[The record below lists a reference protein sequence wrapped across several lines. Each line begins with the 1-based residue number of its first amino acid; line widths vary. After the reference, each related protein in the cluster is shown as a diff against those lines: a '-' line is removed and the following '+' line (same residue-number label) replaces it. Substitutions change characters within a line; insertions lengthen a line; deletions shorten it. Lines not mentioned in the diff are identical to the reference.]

1 MVRVS
6 GLLGVSLEL
15 APRVMD
21 AVALRD
27 SVVLVERVD
36 DGVRDGVL
44 VEVPV
49 SVPVAV
55 CDGVG
60 SGVGLAVRVNEDVNE
75 GVSDDV
81 GVPLALPPTD
91 RVVEGDADNVDDRLG
106 VVELL
111 TLNVVDG
118 VPVIVP
124 DSEKV
129 LLGV

>member
-49 SVPVAV
+49 PVPVAV

-60 SGVGLAVRVNEDVNE
+60 SGVGLAVRVNEDVIE
-75 GVSDDV
+75 GVHWCRSR
-81 GVPLALPPTD
+81 GTCRRTRQSIESRRYL
-91 RVVEGDADNVDDRLG
+91 
-106 VVELL
+106 
-111 TLNVVDG
+111 
-118 VPVIVP
+118 
-124 DSEKV
+124 
-129 LLGV
+129 